1 MSTTIEEEL
10 QKEQD
15 LESHQDEN
23 GKVKLPKKADRKK
36 VVIVSLVSIFF
47 LFIVLTS
54 IISPGGSKKK
64 VSNEQSTKSNITL
77 LEDSLNLLKNRQ
89 NDIMI
94 TEPQISNLAGLE
106 EMKMSQNKI
115 LNEQSEIMS
124 RLQKLENLRN
134 ESLKKI
140 EDQFRQ
146 ICNEV

>member
-77 LEDSLNLLKNRQ
+77 LEDSLNH
-89 NDIMI
+89 
-94 TEPQISNLAGLE
+94 
-106 EMKMSQNKI
+106 
-115 LNEQSEIMS
+115 
-124 RLQKLENLRN
+124 
-134 ESLKKI
+134 
-140 EDQFRQ
+140 
-146 ICNEV
+146 